1 MPGTEILSIKKVP
14 SEGATGLSMIAPVLG
29 LPLFFHAL
37 SGVFV
42 AGLGA
47 VAIST
52 VMSPF
57 TGKILQAT
65 KGTTLL
71 PSSGFRRA
79 CLEPSLPEPLSIT
92 FSVEESVSETC

>member
-1 MPGTEILSIKKVP
+1 MSGMEILSRTKVS
-14 SEGATGLSMIAPVLG
+14 SEGATGLSMIAPVVG

-37 SGVFV
+37 GGVFV
-42 AGLGA
+42 TGLGA

-65 KGTTLL
+65 KGTTFL
-71 PSSGFRRA
+71 PPSGFRRTS
-79 CLEPSLPEPLSIT
+79 LNPSIIEHVPIT
-92 FSVEESVSETC
+92 ISVHESM